1 MKLYNYANDYALSE
15 RLSVSQK
22 KLDPIKEVQDVT
34 NGNTQPEAPVGTEG
48 GEPETKADNQAAKAK
63 KATRKAKGEEEQ
75 DKALQV

>member
-15 RLSVSQK
+15 RLSASQK
-22 KLDPIKEVQDVT
+22 KLDPIKGV
-34 NGNTQPEAPVGTEG
+34 PEAPVGTEG